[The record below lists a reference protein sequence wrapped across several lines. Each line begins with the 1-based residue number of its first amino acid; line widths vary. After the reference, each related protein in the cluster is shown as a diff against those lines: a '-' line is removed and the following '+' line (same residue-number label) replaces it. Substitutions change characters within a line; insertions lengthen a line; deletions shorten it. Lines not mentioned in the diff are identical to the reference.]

1 MPSFASE
8 ADLFYS
14 LIREYSQGKQLVRM
28 TRSNDRIRRIARY
41 EMIFEAVPLS
51 GTPPVSS
58 THDELIHLY
67 DLLRSGQAHMN
78 QISQDVHRTLIE
90 VEVADAVVFNPPDP
104 YYTTPPR
111 YKPSDPTYLLPP
123 QSYPSTFTF
132 MKPPPEQKK
141 KTPTIVRKIQKTVE
155 IGYRDFVYLKK
166 GNLDRPVLLSRN
178 GVPWPRYEPL
188 VATCQGDPFKDHDA
202 PHYGC
207 ECGIYAYNKPNNSQL
222 KPDACVW
229 GEIAL
234 WGRTFICPNGFR
246 AEYAYPQNIFVK
258 DVGTKT
264 VARFALALEDAYG
277 VPVHLVKERD
287 GLKASDVMA
296 NLIADLL
303 KSK

>member
-1 MPSFASE
+1 MPTHPRE
-8 ADLFYS
+8 LDLFYK
-14 LIREYSQGKQLVRM
+14 LIREYYQGMQLVRIM
-28 TRSNDRIRRIARY
+28 RTNDQLRRIACY
-41 EMIFEAVPLS
+41 ELLFEAVPLS
-51 GTPPVSS
+51 GIYPVSS
-58 THDELIHLY
+58 TYDELIRLH
-67 DLLRSGQAHMN
+67 DLLRNGQAHIHRINHDMT
-78 QISQDVHRTLIE
+78 RTLVE

-104 YYTTPPR
+104 YYTLPTR
-111 YKPSDPTYLLPP
+111 YKPSDPMNTPPP
-123 QSYPSTFTF
+123 QYTPTFTF
-132 MKPPPEQKK
+132 TKPEPEKKK
-141 KTPTIVRKIQKTVE
+141 KTPTVVRKVQKTVE

-166 GNLDRPVLLSRN
+166 GNLAKPILLSRN

-188 VATCQGDPFKDHDA
+188 VATCGGDPFKDHDA
-202 PHYGC
+202 PRYGC

-222 KPDACVW
+222 KSDAFIW

-234 WGRTFICPNGFR
+234 WGRTFICPDGFR

-264 VARFALALEDAYG
+264 VGRFALALEDAYG
-277 VPVHLVKERD
+277 VPVHLVKERG